1 MLEEENR
8 TAGWN
13 CGGARAENAR
23 AEGARSDDRR
33 RWQDEISSGFD
44 RLVALASEVDR
55 RKYGVSDAD
64 KGGYSRYA
72 AHLTTCLTI

>member
-1 MLEEENR
+1 MVLFKIPPF
-8 TAGWN
+8 
-13 CGGARAENAR
+13 
-23 AEGARSDDRR
+23 GARSDDRR

-64 KGGYSRYA
+64 KGGYSRCA